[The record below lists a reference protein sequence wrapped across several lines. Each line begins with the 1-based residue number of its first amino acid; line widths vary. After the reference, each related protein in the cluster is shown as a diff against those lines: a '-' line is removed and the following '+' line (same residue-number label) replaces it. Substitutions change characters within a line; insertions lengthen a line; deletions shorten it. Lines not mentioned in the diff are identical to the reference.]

1 MADMVHWMP
10 ALRRR
15 PNCTARYNRVFPLL
29 AVSMPLPRTDF
40 FDRVLQGPYDRLQAS
55 DLARLYLSGEFRLD
69 GEVIGAETRIDFDGT
84 ELTSAEYAQLLMI
97 FTDARVHEQ
106 AQYGVGPD
114 AAPPGVYYT
123 SVQPAILQ
131 HPHKNRIGLYEDV
144 DDGMSLYF
152 GEVDDDADDV
162 MEPAIAQA
170 LHIDHVFLRHQA
182 PDWLGTVAFALCAIT
197 AHRLGYRRITLIAGG
212 GVGYDAHLIGYRYWP
227 KLGFDG
233 PLEGDECEIPA
244 FRACRTVQD
253 LLEIDEAW
261 WGAHGSQRLMEFD
274 LAADSRSWTKLL
286 DYLLDKELI

>member
-1 MADMVHWMP
+1 
-10 ALRRR
+10 
-15 PNCTARYNRVFPLL
+15 
-29 AVSMPLPRTDF
+29 MPLPRTDF

-55 DLARLYLSGEFRLD
+55 DLARQYLSGEFRLD
-69 GEVIGAETRIDFDGT
+69 GEVIGTETRIDFDGT

-144 DDGMSLYF
+144 DDGMSLYL

-162 MEPAIAQA
+162 VEPAIAQA
-170 LHIDHVFLRHQA
+170 LHIDHVYLRHQA
-182 PDWLGTVAFALCAIT
+182 PDWLGTVAFALCAMT

-212 GVGYDAHLIGYRYWP
+212 
-227 KLGFDG
+227 
-233 PLEGDECEIPA
+233 
-244 FRACRTVQD
+244 
-253 LLEIDEAW
+253 
-261 WGAHGSQRLMEFD
+261 
-274 LAADSRSWTKLL
+274 RSGL
-286 DYLLDKELI
+286 

>member
-1 MADMVHWMP
+1 
-10 ALRRR
+10 
-15 PNCTARYNRVFPLL
+15 
-29 AVSMPLPRTDF
+29 MPLPRTDF

-55 DLARLYLSGEFRLD
+55 DLARQYLSGEFRLD
-69 GEVIGAETRIDFDGT
+69 GEVIGTETRIDFDGT

-144 DDGMSLYF
+144 DDGMSLYL
-152 GEVDDDADDV
+152 GEVVDDADDV
-162 MEPAIAQA
+162 VEPAIAQA
-170 LHIDHVFLRHQA
+170 LHIDHVYLRHQA
-182 PDWLGTVAFALCAIT
+182 PDWLGTVAFALCAMT

-233 PLEGDECEIPA
+233 QLEDEERAVPVFA
-244 FRACRTVQD
+244 ACRTVQD

-261 WGAHGSQRLMEFD
+261 WAANGSQRLMEFD